1 MIGVVFN
8 ATGNYAD
15 RLNLLLHRIYTRGTL
30 RLARVRSHIAVLGV
44 VVS

>member
-30 RLARVRSHIAVLGV
+30 RLARVRSHIAALGV